1 MPNLSLC
8 EDIRTYIMRKMTS
21 VELKMAARLG
31 PLVSDP
37 DGTRLEIY
45 HYETRLDVDLQSQ
58 SCICRIWKLTSIPL
72 SLPCRHVI
80 AAIRYNNH
88 KPKDYNMETIFILPS
103 MLTAFRLAPVRPPTP
118 IRIIFPDKA
127 SYNKNQPNYTSFI
140 LIPRLPSHRD
150 SKK

>member
-1 MPNLSLC
+1 MIKDSEIFNSMSLYAKC
-8 EDIRTYIMRKMTS
+8 N
-21 VELKMAARLG
+21 
-31 PLVSDP
+31 
-37 DGTRLEIY
+37 EINY
-45 HYETRLDVDLQSQ
+45 SQ
-58 SCICRIWKLTSIPL
+58 SASQVEQPSTNLGITPTPNVESALAQIPTTTQ
-72 SLPCRHVI
+72 SVPTPSV
-80 AAIRYNNH
+80 
-88 KPKDYNMETIFILPS
+88 ETIFILPS